1 MHSRDLTHE
10 GSAVEK
16 LLLVPVWHEAGRLFA
31 KQVQAALA
39 SAESVT
45 RVADGHAPEVDFAAD
60 RAVFTGKELADL
72 ASPSGSSTPPT
83 AWPSP
88 SARHRPRRSAEAFP
102 GAAVLV

>member
-1 MHSRDLTHE
+1 MAGLAFPRVSQIDGCACCIGMHSRDLTHE

-45 RVADGHAPEVDFAAD
+45 RVADGHAPEADFAAD

-72 ASPSGSSTPPT
+72 ASPSGS
-83 AWPSP
+83 
-88 SARHRPRRSAEAFP
+88 
-102 GAAVLV
+102 